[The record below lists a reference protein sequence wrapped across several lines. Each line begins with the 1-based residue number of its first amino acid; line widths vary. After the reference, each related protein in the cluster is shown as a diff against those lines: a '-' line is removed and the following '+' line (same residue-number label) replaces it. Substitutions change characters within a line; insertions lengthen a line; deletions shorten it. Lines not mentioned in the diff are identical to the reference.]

1 MANSTNDQTT
11 AEFRLKVA
19 DLVLK
24 IVAAVV
30 TFWVAH
36 TAYHTLLFHTQEA
49 QQKQE
54 ADRGKELH
62 LKEAE
67 IEQREKDYKVRF
79 YNSQVE
85 VYFEL
90 CDTTAKIALAPHM
103 HDVLRELERFK
114 ELYVGRLSVIG
125 DEEVYRAATVFND
138 ALVRMRGKDVNSG
151 ELLRFAANVS
161 RACRS
166 SLKGAVPSIGELP
179 PEGSSTNDLLPCD
192 APGHR
197 RQA

>member
-1 MANSTNDQTT
+1 
-11 AEFRLKVA
+11 VA

-54 ADRGKELH
+54 ADRGRELH
-62 LKEAE
+62 LREEE

-79 YNSQVE
+79 YTSEVE

-90 CDTTAKIALAPHM
+90 CDTTAKIALALHM

-114 ELYVGRLSVIG
+114 ELYIGRLSVIG
-125 DEEVYRAATVFND
+125 DEEVYRAATSFND
-138 ALVRMRGKDVNSG
+138 ALVRLRGKDVISG
-151 ELLRFAANVS
+151 ELLRLAANVS

-166 SLKGAVPSIGELP
+166 SLKGAFPSIGELP
-179 PEGSSTNDLLPCD
+179 PEGSAMSDLLP
-192 APGHR
+192 GN
-197 RQA
+197 

>member
-1 MANSTNDQTT
+1 MADPANGQTT

-24 IVAAVV
+24 IIAAVV
-30 TFWVAH
+30 TFWVVHA
-36 TAYHTLLFHTQEA
+36 AYHTLLFHTQEA
-49 QQKQE
+49 QRKQE

-62 LKEAE
+62 LKEVE

-79 YNSQVE
+79 YTSEVE

-90 CDTTAKIALAPHM
+90 CDTTAKIALAPQM
-103 HDVLRELERFK
+103 HDVLRELVRFK

-125 DEEVYRAATVFND
+125 DEEVYLEATVFND

-151 ELLRFAANVS
+151 ELLRLAANIS

-166 SLKGAVPSIGELP
+166 SLKGAFPSIGELP
-179 PEGSSTNDLLPCD
+179 SEGSATSDLIL
-192 APGHR
+192 GN
-197 RQA
+197 